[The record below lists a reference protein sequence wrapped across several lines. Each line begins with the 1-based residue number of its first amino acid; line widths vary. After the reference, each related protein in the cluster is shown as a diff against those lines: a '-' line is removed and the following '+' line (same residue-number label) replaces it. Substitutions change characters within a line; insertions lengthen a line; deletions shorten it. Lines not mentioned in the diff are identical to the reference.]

1 LTTKA
6 LHSIVDKIDQ
16 FDWRDVSKYIRIY
29 SRKMK
34 LNIILEEEMIGSFE
48 LAVVPKIRGRVRE
61 LKVSDGKF
69 GRFSYK
75 H

>member
-1 LTTKA
+1 
-6 LHSIVDKIDQ
+6 
-16 FDWRDVSKYIRIY
+16 
-29 SRKMK
+29 
-34 LNIILEEEMIGSFE
+34 
-48 LAVVPKIRGRVRE
+48 VVPKIRGRVRE